1 MNTTMPK
8 CLCDAAKGYVN
19 KANAMK
25 WCHLSDPGASIFCGS
40 GVSVPIKIKIVNI
53 NVIRSA

>member
-1 MNTTMPK
+1 
-8 CLCDAAKGYVN
+8 
-19 KANAMK
+19 
-25 WCHLSDPGASIFCGS
+25 LSDPGASIFCGS

>member
-8 CLCDAAKGYVN
+8 RLCDAAKGYVN

-25 WCHLSDPGASIFCGS
+25 WCHLSDPGHQFFVEVVL
-40 GVSVPIKIKIVNI
+40 VSQLKLK
-53 NVIRSA
+53 